1 MEKLDLHYKL
11 TKLKWQIKTLLKR
24 LYFRSF
30 LFRCRI
36 KRILKRKDVE
46 STYPHTYYHNLDSY
60 KIGIHDYMKKPDLN
74 LGGFKPEELTM
85 IYGRLIK

>member
-24 LYFRSF
+24 LSFRSF

-36 KRILKRKDVE
+36 KRFLKRKDVE
-46 STYPHTYYHNLDSY
+46 SAYPHIYYHNLDSY
-60 KIGIHDYMKKPDLN
+60 KFGDHDCMKSDFN
-74 LGGFKPEELTM
+74 LGRFKPEELTM
-85 IYGRLIK
+85 IYGRIIK